1 MRYLTTAFIATLCL
15 ALTGCGY
22 NTIQNQDEAVKGAW
36 SEVVNQYQR
45 RADLDPEPRRDRK
58 GFRRA
63 GAGGADRRDRGARSR
78 DVDPGDAGGARTT
91 RRRSGN
97 SRPPRAS

>member
-22 NTIQNQDEAVKGAW
+22 NTIQNQDEAVKAAW

-58 GFRRA
+58 RYRGA
-63 GAGGADRRDRGARSR
+63 GAGDTDRSDRGACSR

-91 RRRSGN
+91 QRHSRN
-97 SRPPRAS
+97 SRRPRAS